1 MRKKSV
7 AFPLTLLLVSVL
19 FLVSCN
25 KEQQRILNRLLDT
38 ETGEYGGEKL
48 DEKRVEELENQV
60 REYGDKVQELVE
72 QTGKLGI
79 YYKMLA
85 LEYLD
90 NEMYGPATE
99 YFLKSLEIY
108 PNNHPVQYYT
118 GLAMA
123 QLSGARG
130 SNTERQET
138 LEEAAFHYRRAVELK
153 PDYFNALYAL
163 SVLLIFELD
172 RPFEAEEYV
181 LKALDV
187 RSSDDKTL
195 FLLARIRVL
204 QNRYDEAIEIYDRI
218 IEKSSSSDARSRA
231 KANREQL
238 IGGGYN
244 G

>member
-1 MRKKSV
+1 MKKRAV
-7 AFPLTLLLVSVL
+7 LLPLVLLLTFVVL
-19 FLVSCN
+19 LGSCN
-25 KEQQRILNRLLDT
+25 KEQKRILNRLLVT
-38 ETGEYGGEKL
+38 EDGDYSGEEL
-48 DEKRVEELENQV
+48 DEKRVEELEAHV
-60 REYGDKVQELVE
+60 REYGKKVQELVE

-90 NEMYGPATE
+90 NEMYGPAAE
-99 YFLKSLEIY
+99 NFLKSLKIY
-108 PNNHPVQYYT
+108 PNNPSVQYYT

-123 QLSGARG
+123 QLSGAGG
-130 SNTERQET
+130 SSAERRDL

-163 SVLLIFELD
+163 SVLLIFELE
-172 RPFEAEEYV
+172 RPFEAEEFV
-181 LKALDV
+181 LRALDEK
-187 RSSDDKTL
+187 SGDEKSL

-204 QNRYDEAIEIYDRI
+204 QNRFDEAIEIYDQI
-218 IEKSSSSDARSRA
+218 IENSSSSEVRSQA